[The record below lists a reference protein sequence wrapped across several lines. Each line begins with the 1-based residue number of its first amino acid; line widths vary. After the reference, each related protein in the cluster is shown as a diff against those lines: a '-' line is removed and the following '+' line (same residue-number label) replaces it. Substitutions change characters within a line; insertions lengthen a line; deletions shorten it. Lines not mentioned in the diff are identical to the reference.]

1 MIKKIPILI
10 LISVILAVIS
20 LSGCEQKGAEVQN
33 SSKLIALDSRVVEL
47 AYSSLNFTKDS
58 SGNIIRADVEYLFK
72 NIANK
77 PVDVQVFVKFYDKN
91 DNLLATGG
99 PKEINLPEGYTEQ
112 IISPANIISYD
123 GKDAA
128 KVDHVTITAKEKT

>member
-10 LISVILAVIS
+10 LISIILTVLY
-20 LSGCEQKGAEVQN
+20 LSGCEQKGTNVD
-33 SSKLIALDSRVVEL
+33 SKYDKIILDSSVVKL
-47 AYSSLNFTKDS
+47 AYSSLNYSRSAAGD
-58 SGNIIRADVEYLFK
+58 IVRVDVEYLFK

-91 DNLLATGG
+91 DNLLATEG

-112 IISPANIISYD
+112 VISPANIISYK